1 LEKKVFEEFSRIV
14 YEKCGIF
21 LSDRKTALV
30 SSRISK
36 RIRKLNL
43 SSPREYLEYLKSGTD
58 NEEIINFLDVISTN
72 TTNFFREEQHF
83 SLLIELLGKWY
94 SEGQRN
100 FKIWSAA
107 SSSGEEPYTITS
119 VILKNMPEDLKFRVL
134 ATDISTRILK
144 FAIEGVYDQNRI
156 SGLPPDYLNTF
167 FMKYENERTAS
178 YKVKDIVKEHVLFK
192 RLNLS
197 RPPFPMKGPM
207 DIVFCR
213 NVMIYFDNRVR
224 KKLLNDIYRLLK
236 PGGYLMIGHSESLTG
251 LETPFVP
258 VKPAVYIK
266 KTVEIKYAG

>member
-1 LEKKVFEEFSRIV
+1 
-14 YEKCGIF
+14 
-21 LSDRKTALV
+21 
-30 SSRISK
+30 
-36 RIRKLNL
+36 
-43 SSPREYLEYLKSGTD
+43 
-58 NEEIINFLDVISTN
+58 
-72 TTNFFREEQHF
+72 
-83 SLLIELLGKWY
+83 
-94 SEGQRN
+94 
-100 FKIWSAA
+100 
-107 SSSGEEPYTITS
+107 
-119 VILKNMPEDLKFRVL
+119 
-134 ATDISTRILK
+134 
-144 FAIEGVYDQNRI
+144 
-156 SGLPPDYLNTF
+156 
-167 FMKYENERTAS
+167 MKYENERTAS

-266 KTVEIKYAG
+266 KTVEIKDAG